1 MEVGNQVPS
10 LMQDSMLKISRLTTP
25 TQPPLNLA
33 KQVNTLVLLKLKGT
47 QLFHLNLPHNLW
59 LQLQNNQFQSLLK
72 LTLLFSN
79 NILQVFWT
87 LLLAELNLIT
97 LSLLLV
103 MELIQPQDNNITLLE
118 IHGELLGVIKDISR
132 LQLSKELLESVE
144 FNKHLFTH
152 LQIDIQ
158 INHRIHEYVSIWKLK
173 KF

>member
-87 LLLAELNLIT
+87 LLLAELNLIM

-103 MELIQPQDNNITLLE
+103 MELIQLPDKTTKLLE
-118 IHGELLGVIKDISR
+118 TPGEPHGEIKDTSR
-132 LQLSKELLESVE
+132 LPLLKEQSESAVS
-144 FNKHLFTH
+144 NKHLFTH
-152 LQIDIQ
+152 PQTELTVNQ
-158 INHRIHEYVSIWKLK
+158 RIYD
-173 KF
+173 

>member
-1 MEVGNQVPS
+1 MT
-10 LMQDSMLKISRLTTP
+10 M
-25 TQPPLNLA
+25 
-33 KQVNTLVLLKLKGT
+33 
-47 QLFHLNLPHNLW
+47 
-59 LQLQNNQFQSLLK
+59 
-72 LTLLFSN
+72 
-79 NILQVFWT
+79 
-87 LLLAELNLIT
+87 

-158 INHRIHEYVSIWKLK
+158 INHRIHEYVSI
-173 KF
+173 